1 MGNLQKALQQAIQE
15 AKWLPPLSGL
25 VETNDSCIS
34 FDAVQLLRRG
44 MSLEVFL
51 NKHPSLQDRMDYL
64 VSQGLSLPDALL
76 EIETGA
82 DMNCS
87 ENDHSRE
94 QDCRQHPRR

>member
-1 MGNLQKALQQAIQE
+1 MGNLQKALQQAIKE
-15 AKWLPPLSGL
+15 AKWSPPLSGL

-51 NKHPSLQDRMDYL
+51 NKPTSLQNRMDYL

-76 EIETGA
+76 EIETRT
-82 DMNCS
+82 DMNYS
-87 ENDHSRE
+87 ESDHSRE
-94 QDCRQHPRR
+94 QNCRQHPRR